1 MSPTAGTRRPAAAWA
16 ERAAEPWYRRRAWPP
31 PSIQS
36 PLAKE
41 EHCERTQKCARAER
55 ARVAAS
61 AAGLGA
67 ADLAASGVAVASA
80 SSGSGSQAATGL
92 TEAVLVAFRSHRLVK

>member
-1 MSPTAGTRRPAAAWA
+1 
-16 ERAAEPWYRRRAWPP
+16 
-31 PSIQS
+31 
-36 PLAKE
+36 
-41 EHCERTQKCARAER
+41 
-55 ARVAAS
+55 VAAS

>member
-16 ERAAEPWYRRRAWPP
+16 ERAAEPWYRRRAWSL
-31 PSIQS
+31 SIQS

-41 EHCERTQKCARAER
+41 EHCERTQKCARAEP